1 MNVINLKRRWFR
13 ETKLKRP
20 ALYKNILEHECP
32 DSWGLPSYR
41 DTRSCPE
48 QNCEKCWKEALGD
61 DNSFKN

>member
-1 MNVINLKRRWFR
+1 MNVVNLKRRWFR

-32 DSWGLPSYR
+32 DAWGLPSYR

-48 QNCEKCWKEALGD
+48 QSCEKCWKEALGD
-61 DNSFKN
+61 ERNH